1 MAGTDAEE
9 TRTPSRSQPALRVVH
24 SAATPAETLTTPPNA
39 SAAAHLL
46 ESLDAAEER
55 ARAVARDIEG
65 LRDELRAVRVAVAE
79 ADAGWGGLA
88 SHTLVRAGVLAS
100 LTVLLLLSLWAGAV
114 GYARRV
120 TSDTPTFI
128 ALVADM
134 AQKPFAKQSPFL
146 EGAVATQHATP
157 YLQLLALIWRVL
169 PGSGDSPAALG
180 TLLAVVGIAVFAFLL
195 WCVFLY
201 VRRLAGTTAAWIALP
216 VLLGIFG
223 PPHVIWASDLSL
235 HAALYAGFFPQNV
248 AMATMLLALLAL
260 DRRSLGSLAG
270 GCALASLT
278 MLIHPF
284 TGVLLCVLATADSCG
299 FAARR
304 DRNAVRAPIAL
315 AVGFAAGLAWPT
327 YSLDRAFAET
337 GVRGAVFVGL
347 CLLAPLVALGIGS
360 LRRPHPAP
368 GILTRV
374 LTRLDSEDTAFRLAL
389 VGAAG
394 TAAVA
399 AWELI
404 LVRHPPAE
412 SARLA
417 IYWVD
422 DRWRWPLLLVAGTVG
437 LSGLARLAR
446 RGQIVAPVWFVGCF
460 ALGAA
465 GAVGLPLPVWYR
477 FLLLCQ
483 VPLAVGVATVVVG
496 AHRRTTVIVAATFA
510 LALAV
515 KVGTL
520 LWAPSTVSY
529 FGETLQPVWS
539 LGEHIPPG
547 PGLVATD
554 PATAYFVPATTGRKV
569 LTVDKGHVSSRQELR
584 DAREGYRLL
593 HRYYAGGDDWWSAA
607 QQMWRRG
614 VRYVVVAKQT
624 TLEPKTLDDFIW
636 QTARLQTQTQRDAL
650 GNYYYENNRIGT
662 LVFDSADYAIYRID
676 RAKLFPR
683 DGGSS

>member
-1 MAGTDAEE
+1 M
-9 TRTPSRSQPALRVVH
+9 
-24 SAATPAETLTTPPNA
+24 
-39 SAAAHLL
+39 
-46 ESLDAAEER
+46 
-55 ARAVARDIEG
+55 
-65 LRDELRAVRVAVAE
+65 
-79 ADAGWGGLA
+79 
-88 SHTLVRAGVLAS
+88 
-100 LTVLLLLSLWAGAV
+100 
-114 GYARRV
+114 
-120 TSDTPTFI
+120 
-128 ALVADM
+128 
-134 AQKPFAKQSPFL
+134 
-146 EGAVATQHATP
+146 
-157 YLQLLALIWRVL
+157 
-169 PGSGDSPAALG
+169 
-180 TLLAVVGIAVFAFLL
+180 
-195 WCVFLY
+195 
-201 VRRLAGTTAAWIALP
+201 
-216 VLLGIFG
+216 
-223 PPHVIWASDLSL
+223 
-235 HAALYAGFFPQNV
+235 
-248 AMATMLLALLAL
+248 
-260 DRRSLGSLAG
+260 
-270 GCALASLT
+270 
-278 MLIHPF
+278 
-284 TGVLLCVLATADSCG
+284 
-299 FAARR
+299 
-304 DRNAVRAPIAL
+304 
-315 AVGFAAGLAWPT
+315 
-327 YSLDRAFAET
+327 
-337 GVRGAVFVGL
+337 
-347 CLLAPLVALGIGS
+347 
-360 LRRPHPAP
+360 
-368 GILTRV
+368 
-374 LTRLDSEDTAFRLAL
+374 
-389 VGAAG
+389 GAAG

-483 VPLAVGVATVVVG
+483 VPLAVGVATVV
-496 AHRRTTVIVAATFA
+496 AAAQRRTTMVVAATFA
-510 LALAV
+510 LALTV

-520 LWAPSTVSY
+520 LWAPPTVSY

-569 LTVDKGHVSSRQELR
+569 LTVDKGHVSSRQELD

-593 HRYYAGGDDWWSAA
+593 HKYYAGGEDWWSAA

-636 QTARLQTQTQRDAL
+636 QTARLQTQKQRDEL
-650 GNYYYENNRIGT
+650 GDYFYENNRIGT

-676 RAKLFPR
+676 RTKLFPR